1 MKTSRKGVALIKE
14 FEGLRT
20 EAYKCPAGVWT
31 IGYGHTAAAGHP
43 NVVRGMTIT
52 PEEAE
57 AILIRDLGQ
66 YERAVSAAVKRPLNQ
81 GQFDACVSLCFNI
94 GIGAFTKSTVVR
106 RINAGRMSEVPAAF
120 MMWNKARD
128 PNTGVSVELAGLT
141 RRRRAETA
149 LWRSLPDA
157 AVAATAGRADVA
169 IVEEATTELSPTQSK
184 PVMTAAS
191 LAAVGGTAGATAPLF
206 TGVDNPWQFAAVALM
221 VLAAFVIGWLFFTGR
236 LTIHQAE

>member
-1 MKTSRKGVALIKE
+1 MKTSPKGIALIKE

-43 NVVRGMTIT
+43 PVRQGDRIT
-52 PEEAE
+52 ATQAE

-94 GIGAFTKSTVVR
+94 GIAAFNGSTVVR
-106 RINAGRMSEVPAAF
+106 RIRAGRMSEVPAAF
-120 MMWNKARD
+120 MMWNKAKD
-128 PNTGVSVELAGLT
+128 PKTGQSVELAGLT

-149 LWRSLPDA
+149 LWRSLPDSIG
-157 AVAATAGRADVA
+157 TAGRADVA
-169 IVEEATTELSPTQSK
+169 EVEEAGGEVAPSRSPA
-184 PVMTAAS
+184 VMTAGG
-191 LAAVGGTAGATAPLF
+191 LAAVGGAAGAAAPVF
-206 TGVDNPWQFAAVALM
+206 SGIDNPWQFASVAL
-221 VLAAFVIGWLFFTGR
+221 LLIAATVVGWLFYSGR
-236 LTIHQAE
+236 LTVHQAE

>member
-1 MKTSRKGVALIKE
+1 MKTSPKGIALIKE

-20 EAYKCPAGVWT
+20 EAYKCPAGIWT

-43 NVVRGMTIT
+43 NVIRGMKIT
-52 PEEAE
+52 PDEAE
-57 AILIRDLGQ
+57 SILIRDLRQ

-94 GIGAFTKSTVVR
+94 GIDAFTGSTVVR

-120 MMWNKARD
+120 MMWNKAKD
-128 PNTGVSVELAGLT
+128 PQTGVSRELPGLT

-149 LWRSLPDA
+149 LWRSLPE
-157 AVAATAGRADVA
+157 VTGTAGRADVA
-169 IVEEATTELSPTQSK
+169 IVEEAGGEVAPSRSPA
-184 PVMTAAS
+184 VMTAGG
-191 LAAVGGTAGATAPLF
+191 LAAVGGAAGAAAPAF
-206 TGVDNPWQFAAVALM
+206 SGIDNPWQFASVAL
-221 VLAAFVIGWLFFTGR
+221 LLIAAAVVGWLFFSGR

>member
-1 MKTSRKGVALIKE
+1 MKTSPKGIALIKE

-20 EAYKCPAGVWT
+20 EAYKCPAGIWT

-43 NVVRGMTIT
+43 NVIRGMEIT
-52 PEEAE
+52 AAEAE
-57 AILIRDLGQ
+57 SILIRDLRQ

-94 GIGAFTKSTVVR
+94 GISAFTGSTVVR

-120 MMWNKARD
+120 MMWNKAKD
-128 PNTGVSVELAGLT
+128 PQTGVSRELPGLT

-149 LWRSLPDA
+149 LWRSLPE
-157 AVAATAGRADVA
+157 VTGTAGRADVA
-169 IVEEATTELSPTQSK
+169 IVEEAGGEVAPSRSPA
-184 PVMTAAS
+184 VMTAGG
-191 LAAVGGTAGATAPLF
+191 LAAVGGAAGAAAPAF
-206 TGVDNPWQFAAVALM
+206 SGIDNPWQFASVAL
-221 VLAAFVIGWLFFTGR
+221 LLIAAAVVGWLFFSGR